1 MALFRDNRR
10 IRPAKDGNGFELRL
24 TEDER
29 ELLARLP
36 LELVELL
43 EVDPKDDPA
52 VARLFPDAY
61 SPLDADLN
69 DEYKRLMSDDLRD
82 RHRAALE
89 TIAEDAHATR
99 ISAERLYS
107 WMTGLG
113 QLRLV
118 IGSRLG
124 VSEETEPDDSP
135 EHALYGYLS
144 YLQEQ
149 AVEALSTTLP

>member
-1 MALFRDNRR
+1 LFRDNRV
-10 IRPAKDGNGFELRL
+10 IRPAKNGGFELRL
-24 TEDER
+24 SAEER
-29 ELLARLP
+29 DLLARLP

-43 EVDPKDDPA
+43 ELDPKDDPA

-61 SPLDADLN
+61 APTEAEFN
-69 DEYKRLMSDDLRD
+69 DEYQRLMNEDLRD

-89 TIAEDAHATR
+89 SIAADAHATTL
-99 ISAERLYS
+99 SADRLYA

-118 IGSRLG
+118 IGTRLG
-124 VSEETEPDDSP
+124 VTEDTEPDDSP
-135 EHALYGYLS
+135 EFALYGYLS

-149 AVEALSTTLP
+149 VVEAMTTTL

>member
-1 MALFRDNRR
+1 MPLFRDNRA
-10 IRPAKDGNGFELRL
+10 IRPAKNGQGFELRL

-43 EVDPKDDPA
+43 ELDPKDDPGL
-52 VARLFPDAY
+52 ARLFPDAY
-61 SPLDADLN
+61 TPLDADLN
-69 DEYKRLMSDDLRD
+69 DEYKRLMTDDLRD
-82 RHRAALE
+82 RHREALE
-89 TIAEDAHATR
+89 TIASEAHSTVLTADQ
-99 ISAERLYS
+99 LYA

-118 IGSRLG
+118 VGTRLG
-124 VSEETEPDDSP
+124 VSEETDPDDSP
-135 EHALYGYLS
+135 EFALYGYLS

-149 AVEALSTTLP
+149 AVEALSTTL